1 MQEWITQTLESPAL
15 GITVPAAAFLLGLIS
30 AIASACCAL
39 PVLGAIVGYSGTT
52 TVNTKKTSLP
62 GAVFFMVGTIIA
74 IMILGSVAAFLG
86 QAAQI
91 SLGKYWK
98 LFAGFIAILFGL
110 GTLKLL
116 PFRLQQKNRENKL
129 QQKPFAGTAALSGLF
144 LGGAVSVCSMG
155 CNPGIFI
162 ILAVVA
168 MKGYSLWAMTILITY
183 AIGFSLPLAAIVFGV
198 SLGKTIPAIKKIDST
213 IRIIAGILLIAAGF
227 YFLATI

>member
-1 MQEWITQTLESPAL
+1 MQEWITQTLESPAF
-15 GITVPAAAFLLGLIS
+15 GITVPAAAFLFGLLS
-30 AIASACCAL
+30 SIASVCCSL
-39 PVLGAIVGYSGTT
+39 PILGAIVGQSGAM
-52 TVNTKKTSLP
+52 TVKTRKTSLP
-62 GAVFFMVGTIIA
+62 GAVYFMVGTIIA
-74 IMILGSVAAFLG
+74 IMILGSAAAFLG

-116 PFRLQQKNRENKL
+116 PFKLKQRNRENKL
-129 QQKPFAGTAALSGLF
+129 QQKRFAGAALSGLF
-144 LGGAVSVCSMG
+144 LGGAISVCSMG

-162 ILAVVA
+162 VLAVVA